1 MSTAPIQALST
12 VQLSSVHLDD
22 PTVRFIALAL
32 YAQRFDQ
39 IDPASLQEM
48 QKDGFDPV
56 TVDRI
61 RSLSTSD
68 LVRLARFTKKESI
81 QITINTGNLVA
92 DMNRYEHLRQD
103 EAMFEYFV
111 RNGAS
116 LQLIMNL
123 FSKRP
128 TDIKRMQTMLG
139 VVPQAGRRAIP
150 DDPTRHLILSR
161 WHELRKG
168 HDWPYLA
175 RDHYKQMHVEFADW
189 SISQIESV
197 IATYHAYAS
206 SGNAVDMGTAANT
219 SSSRSRSA
227 RA

>member
-1 MSTAPIQALST
+1 MSTTPAQALST
-12 VQLSSVHLDD
+12 MPLSSVHLDD

-39 IDPASLQEM
+39 IDPSSLQAL
-48 QKDGFDPV
+48 QRDGVDPV

-61 RSLSTSD
+61 RNLSAAD
-68 LVRLARFTKKESI
+68 LVRLARFSKKESI

-139 VVPQAGRRAIP
+139 VVPPTGRRAIP

-168 HDWPYLA
+168 LDWPYLA
-175 RDHYKQMHVEFADW
+175 RDHYKQMHIEFPAW
-189 SISQIESV
+189 TISQIESV
-197 IATYHAYAS
+197 IATYHSYAS
-206 SGNAVDMGTAANT
+206 SGNAVDMGQGPDQ
-219 SSSRSRSA
+219 RSA